1 MRIVAPVLLAGV
13 LLCAPSAS
21 GFSQYA
27 FPSVRRAPPL
37 SATTALPAAA
47 AAAAVRAGTPA
58 VMSSSVPPPD
68 YKLAAA
74 FLGLGVLTLYAPW
87 LVGGFT
93 TLLGLLFI
101 VQTTRVRFVFDDEAF
116 EVKAKEL
123 DNLFADD
130 SQLVSSGDNFAV
142 GGDNRWRYDSFVNWA
157 FLPSED
163 LPILVYFKET
173 QTPKD
178 NWQVGP
184 GKWANSE
191 AAIAKG
197 AVPGQVHFFPCIASP
212 KVLKEQF
219 EARGCKKIA

>member
-1 MRIVAPVLLAGV
+1 
-13 LLCAPSAS
+13 
-21 GFSQYA
+21 
-27 FPSVRRAPPL
+27 
-37 SATTALPAAA
+37 
-47 AAAAVRAGTPA
+47 
-58 VMSSSVPPPD
+58 MSSSVPPPD
-68 YKLAAA
+68 YKLAAI
-74 FLGLGVLTLYAPW
+74 FLGLGLLTLSVPW
-87 LVGGFT
+87 LVGGFI
-93 TLLGLLFI
+93 TLLGVLFI

-116 EVKAKEL
+116 EVKAKPL
-123 DNLFADD
+123 DNIFSDD
-130 SQLVSSGDNFAV
+130 AQLVSSGDNFAV

-178 NWQVGP
+178 KWEAGP

-191 AAIAKG
+191 AAMAKG

-212 KVLKEQF
+212 KELKKQF